1 MAKPKKATR
10 AQVGLR
16 VPEDLRERVE
26 NAAKVSGRSLNAE
39 ILERLEQSFQ
49 TEERFG
55 GPILIHLIATI
66 ALVMRNTGQ
75 MCAHFE
81 TGEIMTSDR
90 WLDMPFPYERAKGAV
105 IGFLE
110 SFRPPGKVVVPKQ
123 SAAEELAWRK
133 AYKDNPKIQMINI
146 KEAGYMMREIFL
158 DTHSSPKE
166 EQDNE

>member
-16 VPEDLRERVE
+16 VPEELREKVE

-39 ILERLEQSFQ
+39 ILERLEQSFR

-55 GPILIHLIATI
+55 GPILIHLIETI

-75 MCAHFE
+75 TAAHFE
-81 TGEIMTSDR
+81 TNEIMTSDR

-105 IGFLE
+105 IAFLE
-110 SFRPPGKVVVPKQ
+110 SFRPPGKIVVPKQ
-123 SAAEELAWRK
+123 SAAEAALRHRK
-133 AYKDNPKIQMINI
+133 TGDDP
-146 KEAGYMMREIFL
+146 KEAVRSAKVAGYIARKIL
-158 DTHSSPKE
+158 LPGSSEK
-166 EQDNE
+166 EQDDE